1 MIKLILFFT
10 TSTILLFSK
19 DWQIVPMLSTISVA
33 NDSVN
38 HRNVTKDQFQEVIK
52 YTSKKGLDSTF
63 AIIIDYKKHS
73 GLKRAYMLDLIN
85 MQAFDSF
92 IVSHGCGDNQWGSD
106 ESKTNPKFS
115 NEFESHL
122 SSLGKYKLGKRS
134 ASQWGTGIKYFMF
147 GLESTNNNA
156 YKRTIV
162 LHGWS
167 SIPDSNLYPNGCPE
181 GWGCPAV
188 SNNTMYKLDSILQK
202 TTQPVLLWAY

>member
-1 MIKLILFFT
+1 MTKLILFFT
-10 TSTILLFSK
+10 ASTILLFSK
-19 DWQIVPMLSTISVA
+19 DCQILSKVSSISVVNDSINSRTISQE
-33 NDSVN
+33 
-38 HRNVTKDQFQEVIK
+38 QFQEVLK
-52 YTSKKGLDSTF
+52 YTSKKNLDSTF
-63 AIIIDYKKHS
+63 AILIDYKKHS
-73 GLKRAYMLDLIN
+73 GLKRGYMLDLIK

-92 IVSHGCGDNQWGSD
+92 IVSHGCGDNPWGSD
-106 ESKTNPKFS
+106 KSKTNPEFS

-134 ASQWGTGIKYFMF
+134 ESQWGIGIKYFMF
-147 GLESTNNNA
+147 GLETTNNNA

-202 TTQPVLLWAY
+202 TTQSVLLWAY